1 MLSFVRS
8 THYSIP
14 PHRKVGPKPSF
25 FNSNQSQRLYQ
36 TSLLCSALL
45 YATLPYKASFL
56 PPHHSTQTFHQIV
69 ERESMMEQRK
79 IAAVVLPNSCTEE
92 DKAVQSPVGSPIH
105 SQVRKI
111 KEESEETIA
120 DWSPTQPKLR
130 RVLRDIN
137 RQRSRSPLGLTGRPI
152 SVGES

>member
-1 MLSFVRS
+1 MLSFVRW

-14 PHRKVGPKPSF
+14 PIVKSV
-25 FNSNQSQRLYQ
+25 QSRRFSTQ
-36 TSLLCSALL
+36 TDPNGCTKLLCSALL

-79 IAAVVLPNSCTEE
+79 NAAVVLPNSCTEE

-130 RVLRDIN
+130 RALRDIN